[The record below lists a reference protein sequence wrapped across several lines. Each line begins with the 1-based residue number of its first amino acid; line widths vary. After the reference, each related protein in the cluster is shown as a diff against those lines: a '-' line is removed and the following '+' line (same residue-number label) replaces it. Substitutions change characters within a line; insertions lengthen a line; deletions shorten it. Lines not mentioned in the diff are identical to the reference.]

1 MAERDNNKALATST
15 AAGLPSSFSADE
27 VVKQTLPA
35 AVHSRC
41 KGYTSALQAVDSG
54 ERTLATLRHTCGEEK
69 TLALLKLHLLQL
81 NELLNLGRP
90 MGETLIDRMADSIAH
105 TYYYLNMAEIHLVLD
120 RGAAGHYGQVMMCNM
135 ATVMRWFAEYD
146 TERTEQVVERNLA
159 AHEQLKMGYEDKP
172 RMSETKLRDL
182 MK

>member
-1 MAERDNNKALATST
+1 MHR
-15 AAGLPSSFSADE
+15 
-27 VVKQTLPA
+27 
-35 AVHSRC
+35 RC
-41 KGYTSALQAVDSG
+41 KTVSTALQAVDSG
-54 ERTLATLRHTCGEEK
+54 EKSVAALKVTLGEEK

-105 TYYYLNMAEIHLVLD
+105 TYYYLNMAELHLVLD

-159 AHEQLKMGYEDKP
+159 AHERLKMGYEDKP